1 MKVTTDKI
9 NSNLISEVEEISGQ
23 KVSACFQC
31 AKCTGGCPVIWAM
44 DIHPHQVLRYAQL
57 GLADELLHSKT
68 LWICASCQTC
78 DSRCPREVDIPKV
91 IGEEDWSFPLLVRF
105 KHRCHGGY
113 RTGYGRIQGYARRSI
128 CGPQQVYLFRNRPD
142 DDQGGNQGT

>member
-9 NSNLISEVEEISGQ
+9 NSNLIKEVEEISGQ

-91 IGEEDWSFPLLVRF
+91 IEALRLILLRAKGGNYLHPNDLPAKVREN
-105 KHRCHGGY
+105 
-113 RTGYGRIQGYARRSI
+113 A
-128 CGPQQVYLFRNRPD
+128 PQQGLVSAFRKYAK
-142 DDQGGNQGT
+142 